1 MLSITTILNHSVET
15 LEINSLYLS
24 HKNSV
29 KSTYSLQNCTREFS
43 FQLRLRSEFLFFHN
57 VQRQSFFFKFYFL
70 EGVVGISLNSNWYE
84 PADSSNLSHIKAA
97 EIQIQFTLGWF
108 ANPIFIDGKYPQAM
122 RDMVK

>member
-1 MLSITTILNHSVET
+1 M
-15 LEINSLYLS
+15 
-24 HKNSV
+24 
-29 KSTYSLQNCTREFS
+29 KSTYSLQNCTLTCFREFS